1 MTPDRCAVVFDWNG
15 TLLDDTAL
23 CATSTSKV
31 SQKLGGHQVTIE
43 KLQENYILPLTALYT
58 RFGCEKEVIEKN
70 ISIVYDDFS
79 AHYDQHVHLVPL
91 REGAEHVLTSL
102 QANGHKS
109 VILSNHTVSCISQQ
123 VDRLGLREY
132 FTDILANGAQEY
144 LDLMHKADKGSR
156 LKAYVDRHN
165 IERALVVGDSAEE
178 IQIAHHYGFLGVG
191 ITGGFVSEERIRA
204 ANPDFVIHS
213 LTELPA
219 IAAEVFGRGGAL

>member
-23 CATSTSKV
+23 CAASTSNV
-31 SQKLGGHQVTIE
+31 SVKLGGHPVTVE
-43 KLQENYILPLTALYT
+43 KLQKNYTLPLTELYT
-58 RFGCEKEVIEKN
+58 RLGCQREVVEKN
-70 ISIVYDDFS
+70 VNIVYDDFT
-79 AHYDQHVHLVPL
+79 AHYDSYVHEVPL
-91 REGAEHVLTSL
+91 RDGAVEALTSL
-102 QANGHKS
+102 QGNGHKS
-109 VILSNHTVSCISQQ
+109 VILSNATVMSISKQIS
-123 VDRLGLREY
+123 RFGLCEY

-156 LKAYVDRHN
+156 LKAYVDHHR

-213 LTELPA
+213 LAELPA
-219 IAAEVFGRGGAL
+219 IANKVFGRGGQ